1 MLLLRFVFV
10 QNVCLCLEIFLQ
22 PVDFYLTTLSAGDN
36 IIKLVIEHILL
47 LLLSGQG
54 SRKSRGGGDFVRAY
68 EVMYIIKPV
77 EDEVIDGVIAK
88 FEKLLTDNGATVEKT
103 DRWGKKHL
111 AYLIQDLSE
120 GYYVLVNFKA
130 EPAAVKELDRVM
142 KITDE
147 VLRHMIIKKED

>member
-1 MLLLRFVFV
+1 M
-10 QNVCLCLEIFLQ
+10 
-22 PVDFYLTTLSAGDN
+22 
-36 IIKLVIEHILL
+36 
-47 LLLSGQG
+47 
-54 SRKSRGGGDFVRAY
+54 RAY

-111 AYLIQDLSE
+111 ASLIQDLSE
-120 GYYVLVNFKA
+120 GYYVLVDFKA